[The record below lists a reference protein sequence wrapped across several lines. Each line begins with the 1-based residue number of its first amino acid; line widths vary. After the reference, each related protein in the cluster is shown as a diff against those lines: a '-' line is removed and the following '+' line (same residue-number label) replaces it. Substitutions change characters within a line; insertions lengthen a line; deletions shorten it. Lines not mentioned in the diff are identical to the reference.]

1 MPIRCILAIVALV
14 AIVAIIL
21 ASVAVAKPCKV
32 CDLLPSFNVTF
43 SGMPSNVI
51 NCNSYLR
58 VFGPSDGASDYRI
71 PTSRNSFYCAD
82 EMEIRSI
89 AVFRSSNADPESSV
103 NIYCNEIVGP
113 TGKFDHT
120 FVGTKLLTHFSDLPF
135 TIPRNS
141 NIYVSVTSMTAASSG
156 CVNLQLVLI
165 GR

>member
-1 MPIRCILAIVALV
+1 MPIRCILATV
-14 AIVAIIL
+14 AIVAILAIIL

-120 FVGTKLLTHFSDLPF
+120 FVGTKPLTHFSDLPF

-141 NIYVSVTSMTAASSG
+141 NIYVSITSMTAASSG